1 MKVGLSPW
9 QGGPQGVWYEQ
20 MKTPCCK
27 KRGEAFSKL
36 RSPWKRGPQ
45 EVWYEQMK
53 ALCCR
58 KRDEALSK
66 LRFRWNRGTN
76 TETPR
81 HSRFRGNVGI
91 SIRFAVEIWPQL

>member
-36 RSPWKRGPQ
+36 RFPWK
-45 EVWYEQMK
+45 
-53 ALCCR
+53 
-58 KRDEALSK
+58 
-66 LRFRWNRGTN
+66 RGTN

-91 SIRFAVEIWPQL
+91 SIRFAVEILAAIVNVTTRLFTASY

>member
-1 MKVGLSPW
+1 MKVGL
-9 QGGPQGVWYEQ
+9 
-20 MKTPCCK
+20 
-27 KRGEAFSKL
+27 
-36 RSPWKRGPQ
+36 SPWKRGPQ

-91 SIRFAVEIWPQL
+91 SIRFAVEILAAIVNVTTRLFTASY